1 MTPVFII
8 FCFCFLLPEKD
19 VCFVVAPLRAPEE
32 ALLLRTLS
40 LRAIKLR
47 WLYGLFWS
55 FLCDGLS
62 YVYTNVDFLIS
73 HVTRCVLRSTLIKWF
88 MYPVLVLTCH
98 FSAEDYC
105 SILIFTWHF
114 TDNWW
119 RRYFFFPQLLY
130 STTAHLWLVAW
141 FRFIPYI
148 RFFYLL
154 TFGSSTAPPS
164 GLTSSSSS
172 SSPHS
177 LTHSLSW
184 FAFEALPLLLLHHHP
199 HLKSGVTI
207 ANYKINDAGL
217 PSLQLPL
224 KP

>member
-1 MTPVFII
+1 MLSSTVCLSFFVGPFLSYSLWLLCSSVL
-8 FCFCFLLPEKD
+8 FCFLLPEKD

-119 RRYFFFPQLLY
+119 RRYFFFPSYCTQP
-130 STTAHLWLVAW
+130 
-141 FRFIPYI
+141 R
-148 RFFYLL
+148 L
-154 TFGSSTAPPS
+154 TFGSLPDSDSSLILDFSICSPLDLLQHLPQASPPPHPHPHPHPTHS
-164 GLTSSSSS
+164 LTLLIPFWSSPS
-172 SSPHS
+172 SSP
-177 LTHSLSW
+177 
-184 FAFEALPLLLLHHHP
+184 PP
-199 HLKSGVTI
+199 
-207 ANYKINDAGL
+207 
-217 PSLQLPL
+217 PP
-224 KP
+224 PP